1 MPNWRITGPQNTTLS
16 PAALIPGP
24 QMAQIGCF
32 ESGVSFKRRRD
43 PSALSKIRPK
53 GRSVGKK
60 SLKGLEEAIFRARNA
75 APNDAFAFVYA
86 SFETL
91 LAK

>member
-1 MPNWRITGPQNTTLS
+1 
-16 PAALIPGP
+16 
-24 QMAQIGCF
+24 MAQIGCL
-32 ESGVSFKRRRD
+32 GVSFKRRRD

-75 APNDAFAFVYA
+75 ALRFCLRFFWDLARQIGVKMFSKKLIIYFAQ
-86 SFETL
+86 L
-91 LAK
+91 